1 MSHPAAGQQHR
12 CGRQANFG
20 MDLSMRV
27 THELALSLVNG
38 FRHKVGATG
47 VFGSGLAQSSI
58 APILGMAEI

>member
-1 MSHPAAGQQHR
+1 
-12 CGRQANFG
+12 